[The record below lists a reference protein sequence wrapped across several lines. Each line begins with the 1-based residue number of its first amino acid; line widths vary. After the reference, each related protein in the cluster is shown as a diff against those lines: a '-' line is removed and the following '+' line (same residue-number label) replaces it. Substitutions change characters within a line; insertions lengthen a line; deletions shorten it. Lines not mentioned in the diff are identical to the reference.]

1 MRPWFALVGFLVV
14 VFVAAS
20 FGAIFQPGAWYA
32 GLAKPSFNPPNWVFA
47 PVWTALYVL
56 MAVAAWL
63 VWRDRGSL
71 AAAAAPL
78 TAWLVQ
84 LVLNALW
91 SWLFF
96 GLHRMGLALVDI
108 VALWF
113 AIVVTIALFWRV
125 RHVAAWLMVPY
136 LAWVSFAMVLNG
148 ALWRLN
154 P

>member
-1 MRPWFALVGFLVV
+1 MRVWLALLGFLVV

-20 FGAIFQPGAWYA
+20 FGAVFQPGAWYA
-32 GLAKPSFNPPNWVFA
+32 GLAKPSFNPPSWVFA
-47 PVWTALYVL
+47 PVWTVLYVL

-63 VWRDRGSL
+63 VWRARGSV

-78 TAWLVQ
+78 AAWLVQ
-84 LVLNALW
+84 LMLNALW

-113 AIVVTIALFWRV
+113 TIVVTIALFWRV
-125 RHVAAWLMVPY
+125 RHLASWLMAPY

>member
-1 MRPWFALVGFLVV
+1 MRTWFGLVGFIVV
-14 VFVAAS
+14 VFAAAS

-32 GLAKPSFNPPNWVFA
+32 GLAKPSFNPPSWVFG
-47 PVWTALYVL
+47 PVWTVLYVL

-63 VWRDRGSL
+63 IWKDRGSV

-78 TAWLVQ
+78 AAWLVQ

-96 GLHRMGLALVDI
+96 GLHRMDLALVDI

-125 RHVAAWLMVPY
+125 WHLAAWLLVPY

-148 ALWRLN
+148 VLWQLN

>member
-1 MRPWFALVGFLVV
+1 MRNSIALVAFLVV
-14 VFVAAS
+14 VFIAAS

-32 GLAKPSFNPPNWVFA
+32 GLDKPSFNPPNWVFA
-47 PVWTALYVL
+47 PVWTVLYVL

-63 VWRDRGSL
+63 VWRERGSV
-71 AAAAAPL
+71 AAAAVPL
-78 TAWLVQ
+78 AAWLVQ
-84 LVLNALW
+84 LVLNAMW

-96 GLHRMGLALVDI
+96 GQHEMGLALVDI
-108 VALWF
+108 TALWF

-125 RHVAAWLMVPY
+125 NHLASWLLVPY
-136 LAWVSFAMVLNG
+136 LAWVSFAMLLNA

>member
-1 MRPWFALVGFLVV
+1 MRNSIALVVFLVV
-14 VFVAAS
+14 VFIAAS

-32 GLAKPSFNPPNWVFA
+32 GLEKPAFNPPNWVFA
-47 PVWTALYVL
+47 PVWTVLYVL

-63 VWRDRGSL
+63 VWRERGSV
-71 AAAAAPL
+71 AAAAVPL
-78 TAWLVQ
+78 AAWLVQ

-96 GLHRMGLALVDI
+96 GQHEMGLALVDI
-108 VALWF
+108 TALWF

-125 RHVAAWLMVPY
+125 NHLASWLLVPY
-136 LAWVSFAMVLNG
+136 LAWVSFAMLLNA